1 MTGVLVNFATVVVG
15 GLIGSFIRKGVPDR
29 LRAAITNGIAL
40 CVLVIGVSGA
50 IETQN
55 QLLMIICIVVGTL
68 IGEALNIERGI
79 EKLGGGVQRMF
90 SGGSGFAEG
99 FVSATLLF
107 SVGSMAV
114 VGSLDASFGN
124 NATLLAK
131 AALDGVSALM
141 FASTYG
147 WSVALA
153 AVPLTLYQ
161 GLIALL
167 AVWVKPYLGADVI
180 VEMKAVGS
188 VMIIALSVNMLG
200 LLKEGKLRVA
210 NMLPSMFLPILALPL
225 EAWIR
230 GLF

>member
-114 VGSLDASFGN
+114 VGSLWQQRH
-124 NATLLAK
+124 
-131 AALDGVSALM
+131 AAG
-141 FASTYG
+141 
-147 WSVALA
+147 
-153 AVPLTLYQ
+153 Q
-161 GLIALL
+161 GGAGRR
-167 AVWVKPYLGADVI
+167 VGADVCFDLRL
-180 VEMKAVGS
+180 ERRAGGRAADAVSGADRAAGRVGQAVS
-188 VMIIALSVNMLG
+188 RRG
-200 LLKEGKLRVA
+200 CDRRDEGGGQRYDHRAEREHAGAFEGRQAAGGEHACRFWRCRWK
-210 NMLPSMFLPILALPL
+210 
-225 EAWIR
+225 R
-230 GLF
+230 GFAGCSDGERGAQ

>member
-1 MTGVLVNFATVVVG
+1 
-15 GLIGSFIRKGVPDR
+15 
-29 LRAAITNGIAL
+29 
-40 CVLVIGVSGA
+40 
-50 IETQN
+50 
-55 QLLMIICIVVGTL
+55 
-68 IGEALNIERGI
+68 
-79 EKLGGGVQRMF
+79 MF
-90 SGGSGFAEG
+90 
-99 FVSATLLF
+99 T
-107 SVGSMAV
+107 
-114 VGSLDASFGN
+114 
-124 NATLLAK
+124 
-131 AALDGVSALM
+131 
-141 FASTYG
+141 STYG

-200 LLKEGKLRVA
+200 LLKEGGLRVA

>member
-1 MTGVLVNFATVVVG
+1 
-15 GLIGSFIRKGVPDR
+15 
-29 LRAAITNGIAL
+29 
-40 CVLVIGVSGA
+40 
-50 IETQN
+50 
-55 QLLMIICIVVGTL
+55 MIICIVVGTL

-114 VGSLDASFGN
+114 VGSLDVGFGN

-131 AALDGVSALM
+131 AALM